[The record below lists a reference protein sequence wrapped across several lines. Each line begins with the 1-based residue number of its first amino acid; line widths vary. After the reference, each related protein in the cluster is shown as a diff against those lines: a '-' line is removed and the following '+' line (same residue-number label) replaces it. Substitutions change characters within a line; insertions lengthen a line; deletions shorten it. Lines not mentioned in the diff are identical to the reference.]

1 MKKIM
6 FMFLTIVLVSSCK
19 KTEVIEPEI
28 EPVVMGYKSMIELL
42 NDKTYGIVS
51 LKEATNETDKKI
63 IRDRISNRIISYLY
77 KTQKV
82 DIRKDFINNPD
93 GVLTLGY
100 FVAHIEKQKEL
111 ISKRAQ
117 SGMEGEVLSITNPE
131 TDKQFECFLTAVSS
145 FIGLSEARSI
155 WKAIVT
161 GSLETS
167 TIIGGLALM
176 AKRVATI
183 ATVTIMIYE
192 AGDCLGWWN

>member
-1 MKKIM
+1 MNTVINGIKIFKSRHYKDKRGFFREVYKKNYLKRKQLI
-6 FMFLTIVLVSSCK
+6 FHCTSTSK
-19 KTEVIEPEI
+19 KNVIRGLHFQWDKPMGKLLRVTTGRAH
-28 EPVVMGYKSMIELL
+28 VVE
-42 NDKTYGIVS
+42 
-51 LKEATNETDKKI
+51 
-63 IRDRISNRIISYLY
+63 
-77 KTQKV
+77 V

-155 WKAIVT
+155 WKSIVT

>member
-51 LKEATNETDKKI
+51 LNEATNETDKKI

-155 WKAIVT
+155 WKSIVT

-183 ATVTIMIYE
+183 ATVTIMI
-192 AGDCLGWWN
+192 

>member
-51 LKEATNETDKKI
+51 LKEATNEIGKKI